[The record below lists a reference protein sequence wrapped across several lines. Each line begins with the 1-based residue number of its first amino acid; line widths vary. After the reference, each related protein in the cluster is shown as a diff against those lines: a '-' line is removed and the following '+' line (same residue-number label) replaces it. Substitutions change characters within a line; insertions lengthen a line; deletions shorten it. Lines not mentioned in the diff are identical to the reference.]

1 MKILFHNYS
10 SSTST
15 EPLYLHNALQKC
27 GVESVIWGDPN
38 MSAYD
43 VFDTTKPDVFV
54 THFKTFSQDIF
65 QYMKQN
71 SGCSLV
77 LNVTGAS
84 QSQIESIEKELEKA
98 GIKVAFLFTNS
109 SENKLKTRLKLH
121 NLLPAADLFNL
132 PPQQNVKSVL
142 PEAVVS
148 NKFDENVEN
157 YIGEKDVFNL
167 LYITDGDKD
176 SNFDIRVN
184 VRNLSQLYKVYDKMS
199 LVGDNDLC
207 CSQLFFDMV
216 MYCNN
221 PVIRSSDQEVF
232 NKFLGSV
239 FQNTD
244 QYEDDLLGEI
254 RKQIKDRHTPFHRAW
269 RLMKFLG
276 DKDAMS
282 KIDNVKNQLP
292 TLIKDM

>member
-38 MSAYD
+38 TSAYD

-84 QSQIESIEKELEKA
+84 QSQVDSIEKELENS

-109 SENKLKTRLKLH
+109 SENKPKTKFKLH

-167 LYITDGDKD
+167 LYITEGDKD

-207 CSQLFFDMV
+207 CSQLFFDMM

-221 PVIRSSDQEVF
+221 PAVRSSDQEVF
-232 NKFLGSV
+232 NKFLGNV
-239 FQNTD
+239 FKDTD
-244 QYEDDLLGEI
+244 QSEDDLVGQI
-254 RKQIKDRHTPFHRAW
+254 RNQIKDRHTPFHRAW

-282 KIDNVKNQLP
+282 KIDKVKSQLP

>member
-1 MKILFHNYS
+1 MKILFHNYA

-27 GVESVIWGDPN
+27 GVESFIWGDPS

-65 QYMKQN
+65 QYMEQN
-71 SGCSLV
+71 NGCSLV

-84 QSQIESIEKELEKA
+84 QSQVDSIEKELEKSS
-98 GIKVAFLFTNS
+98 IKVSFLFTNS
-109 SENKLKTRLKLH
+109 FENKLKTKLKLH

-132 PPQQNVKSVL
+132 PPQQNVKSIL
-142 PEAVVS
+142 PEAIIS
-148 NKFDENVEN
+148 DKFDENVEN

-167 LYITDGDKD
+167 LYITEGDKD
-176 SNFDIRVN
+176 SSFDIRVN
-184 VRNLSQLYKVYDKMS
+184 VRNLSQLYRVYDKMS
-199 LVGDNDLC
+199 LVGDNNLC
-207 CSQLFFDMV
+207 CSQLFFDMA
-216 MYCNN
+216 MYSDN
-221 PVIRSSDQEVF
+221 PVIISSDQEGF
-232 NKFLGSV
+232 NKFLENV
-239 FQNTD
+239 FQDANP
-244 QYEDDLLGEI
+244 EDNLMGEI
-254 RKQIKDRHTPFHRAW
+254 RNQIKNRHTPFHRAW

-292 TLIKDM
+292 TLIKDMK